1 MFTSTLKNE
10 LVSMELVNQILIGE
24 IKSELVDLEVAK
36 SAVKFRLEKFGDKF
50 YPFLINIKTVK
61 HVTKEAREYL
71 ASKDGCEKVSA
82 SAILINSAIASMV
95 GNFFIKINKPLV
107 PTKLFTDKTLAIQW
121 LSNYVI

>member
-1 MFTSTLKNE
+1 MFTNAFKNE
-10 LVSMELVNQILIGE
+10 LVSMELIDEILIGE

-36 SAVKFRLEKFGDKF
+36 SAVKFRLEKFGDKH

-71 ASKDGCEKVSA
+71 ASKNGCEKVSA
-82 SAILINSAIASMV
+82 SAILINSSITSML

-121 LSNYVI
+121 LSNYIV